1 MALPLVLG
9 SQNYPG
15 RLGNRQVK
23 RLKLLLLM
31 DHNALLGQIEVLG
44 VEVMMVTTRGLA
56 QSGAAVQPWL
66 RAVKGSEAG
75 NGGLEAAV
83 S

>member
-1 MALPLVLG
+1 
-9 SQNYPG
+9 
-15 RLGNRQVK
+15 
-23 RLKLLLLM
+23 M

-66 RAVKGSEAG
+66 RAVKGSDAG
-75 NGGLEAAV
+75 NGGLKAAV